1 MDEDPGDLGF
11 CLSFS
16 FRKDEHRVLSSFH
29 NHVDHFSFTHI
40 FHFEGKCEVL
50 VSIEEERLTSWTS
63 PLFA

>member
-29 NHVDHFSFTHI
+29 NHV
-40 FHFEGKCEVL
+40 EGKCEVL